1 MEWFTEALPYSL
13 DHYIKAQT
21 ACEILNQLYKDIIRE
36 ENSATYGCYAGY
48 YMIRDNKDSCQLGFT
63 ADCEMKP
70 EMCDSVL
77 TLMKS
82 IFNDMTKNI
91 DETIFRNAK
100 ESLLKSY
107 DELVK
112 TANGFW
118 LDTMWRKE
126 NTGIDFYTD
135 RRKLIEQLTPNELL
149 SFMKVFQAHAHHS
162 ETLMQPE

>member
-1 MEWFTEALPYSL
+1 
-13 DHYIKAQT
+13 
-21 ACEILNQLYKDIIRE
+21 
-36 ENSATYGCYAGY
+36 
-48 YMIRDNKDSCQLGFT
+48 
-63 ADCEMKP
+63 MKP

-82 IFNDMTKNI
+82 IFNDMTKKI

-118 LDTMWRKE
+118 LDTMWRKVSS
-126 NTGIDFYTD
+126 GIDFYTD
-135 RRKLIEQLTPNELL
+135 RRKLIEQLTPDELL
-149 SFMKVFQAHAHHS
+149 SFMKVFQTHAHNS